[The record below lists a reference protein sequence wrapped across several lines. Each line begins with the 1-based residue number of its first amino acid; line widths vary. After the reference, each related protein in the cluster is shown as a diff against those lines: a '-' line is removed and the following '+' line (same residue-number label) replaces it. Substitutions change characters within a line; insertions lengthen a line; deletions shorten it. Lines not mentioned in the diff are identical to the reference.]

1 MLDLALDVGDAPAR
15 ITLVPEAVELLGGGP
30 ELYDEVAGQVLWL
43 GLPTLLAPELDQGC
57 FVITHDDPG
66 IRAADEHSAV
76 RRGSPQVR
84 FHRFLRS
91 GNGFCCTQRPPSGII
106 RYQLY
111 RTIPSLVNNE
121 TEAVE

>member
-15 ITLVPEAVELLGGGP
+15 ITLVPEAVELLGCGP

-66 IRAADEHSAV
+66 VRAADERAAILVGFSPLV
-76 RRGSPQVR
+76 RLHIFLQAEKWRLLASR
-84 FHRFLRS
+84 FGRIQT
-91 GNGFCCTQRPPSGII
+91 G
-106 RYQLY
+106 RYELY
-111 RTIPSLVNNE
+111 RTVSNVS
-121 TEAVE
+121 T